1 MFQPRDRCSGSFWR
15 HVTFGVAIWS
25 HAHDIINGQD
35 LGQSVVF
42 KWDGCI
48 WVVYWIF
55 HIFISVCSKKQ
66 TAKFPT
72 RGFFQKVFL
81 FGCSI
86 HFVQI
91 GFSQSPRTEFP
102 ETNRLLPSWT
112 RVTSRERML
121 VCHSCHHFSKTCR
134 RKHRESIRCPCW
146 GQLRGQS
153 HVLSSVRYTPVN

>member
-42 KWDGCI
+42 KWDGCMSRI
-48 WVVYWIF
+48 LNLSHL
-55 HIFISVCSKKQ
+55 HISLFKKKI
-66 TAKFPT
+66 AKFPMW
-72 RGFFQKVFL
+72 GFLKKVFL
-81 FGCSI
+81 FSCSI

-102 ETNRLLPSWT
+102 EINRLSKLNPEW
-112 RVTSRERML
+112 EI
-121 VCHSCHHFSKTCR
+121 HHLKMYILLKMVVFHCYVSLLEGKCIHTTI
-134 RKHRESIRCPCW
+134 SMDCW
-146 GQLRGQS
+146 RD
-153 HVLSSVRYTPVN
+153 